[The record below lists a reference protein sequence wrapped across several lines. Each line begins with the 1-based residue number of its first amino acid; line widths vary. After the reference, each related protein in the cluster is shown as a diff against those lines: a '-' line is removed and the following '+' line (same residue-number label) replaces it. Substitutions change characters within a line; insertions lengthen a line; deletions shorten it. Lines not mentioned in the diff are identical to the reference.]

1 MTLDQWFYLAALG
14 LGLLIILITKIRRQ
28 PLWPSLEQMQRSSRW
43 LFIQPLVLAS
53 WLITAAGI
61 GFLARGA
68 QVNWWLSGL
77 IALAGGLAVGLL
89 LYRMI
94 IERSIVQQAGTTKSK
109 VGPIGQLGVVIEA
122 LPAEGFGV
130 VAYEHQKGA
139 ARINARA
146 LGGRAI
152 EAGCAV
158 MIVEVN
164 DQGATVLRL
173 ESLER

>member
-1 MTLDQWFYLAALG
+1 MTLDQWFYLAAFG
-14 LGLLIILITKIRRQ
+14 LGLLIIIITKARRQ
-28 PLWPSLEQMQRSSRW
+28 ALWPSLEHMQRSSRW

-53 WLITAAGI
+53 WLISAAGV
-61 GFLARGA
+61 GLLAREAG
-68 QVNWWLSGL
+68 VNWWLSGL

-89 LYRMI
+89 LYRML
-94 IERSIVQQAGTTKSK
+94 IERRIVQQAGSAASK
-109 VGPIGQLGVVIEA
+109 VGPIGHLGVVVEA

-146 LGGRAI
+146 IGGRAI

-173 ESLER
+173 ESLES